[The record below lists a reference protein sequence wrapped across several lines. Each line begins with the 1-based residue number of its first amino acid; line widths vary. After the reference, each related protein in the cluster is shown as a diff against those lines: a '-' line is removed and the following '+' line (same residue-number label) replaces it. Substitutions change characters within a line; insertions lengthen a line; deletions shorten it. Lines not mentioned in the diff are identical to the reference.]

1 MKYAI
6 IIYEAADQFAS
17 RGNANA
23 PAYWAAYQAYSQ
35 ALGPAITGGAALQGP
50 DTGTTVRLVNGQR
63 KVQDGPYADAKEQL
77 GGFFVVEAPDLDAA
91 LDMAARCPAASGGVV
106 EVRPILPMMQ

>member
-1 MKYAI
+1 M
-6 IIYEAADQFAS
+6 
-17 RGNANA
+17 
-23 PAYWAAYQAYSQ
+23 
-35 ALGPAITGGAALQGP
+35 
-50 DTGTTVRLVNGQR
+50 RLVNGQR

>member
-1 MKYAI
+1 M
-6 IIYEAADQFAS
+6 
-17 RGNANA
+17 N
-23 PAYWAAYQAYSQ
+23 SQ
-35 ALGPAITGGAALQGP
+35 VRRLILDLGPLLTFFVAF
-50 DTGTTVRLVNGQR
+50 
-63 KVQDGPYADAKEQL
+63 KL